1 MSGRGK
7 GSAAI
12 AALMEDIPK
21 GGTRTQKAIAGE
33 HRVGMLQIYKQMKA
47 QEDALEAARA
57 EQVRVAAEQAR
68 IAAEQA
74 TIQQQQIAA
83 EQVRVA
89 AEQVAMQERRL
100 AELQKLQ
107 RELFSSL
114 DNDMPQRSGII
125 YGGGGDDGSGG
136 GGGGGGGGLLSRQG
150 PFGLEY
156 DKHGN
161 PIFPDG
167 AGSLY
172 LGQTMR
178 LRKQRNRKTR
188 QNRKRNRKT
197 QKSLLKRK

>member
-12 AALMEDIPK
+12 AALIEDIPK

-47 QEDALEAARA
+47 QEDALEAAR
-57 EQVRVAAEQAR
+57 AEQAR

-167 AGSLY
+167 AGGLY
-172 LGQTMR
+172 LGPNMR